1 MKGIN
6 KKLATVSLLALSVS
20 VTTLATPQPASA
32 QVMELATSAINAI
45 FNRPRKPLPNQTYIF
60 GTNNLHSNS
69 FCLFPCA
76 PIPNLARPVAPAPVP
91 PTGFSPQGIS
101 PSMGVS
107 PQAMGQ
113 PTPPRPTLVVPPIR
127 LPINLPF

>member
-1 MKGIN
+1 MKGFN
-6 KKLATVSLLALSVS
+6 SKLATVSLLALSVS
-20 VTTLATPQPASA
+20 VTTLATPQPAEA
-32 QVMELATSAINAI
+32 QALELATSAINAI

-60 GTNNLHSNS
+60 GTNNLHSNN

-76 PIPNLARPVAPAPVP
+76 PIPNLARPVAPTPQA
-91 PTGFSPQGIS
+91 GFSSQGIN
-101 PSMGVS
+101 PGMGVS

>member
-6 KKLATVSLLALSVS
+6 QITTVSLIALGVS
-20 VTTLATPQPASA
+20 LSTLATPQPASA
-32 QVMELATSAINAI
+32 QVLELATSAINAV
-45 FNRPRKPLPNQTYIF
+45 FNRPPKPLPNQTYIF

-76 PIPNLARPVAPAPVP
+76 PIPNVPIRPVAPTPPGGVP
-91 PTGFSPQGIS
+91 LQEVNPGV
-101 PSMGVS
+101 PS
-107 PQAMGQ
+107 QAMGQ

-127 LPINLPF
+127 LPINLPL

>member
-6 KKLATVSLLALSVS
+6 QKLATVSLLALSVS
-20 VTTLATPQPASA
+20 VSTLATPQPASA
-32 QVMELATSAINAI
+32 QALELATSAINAI

-76 PIPNLARPVAPAPVP
+76 PIPNLARPVAPVAPG
-91 PTGFSPQGIS
+91 GFSPQGIS
-101 PSMGVS
+101 PSMGV
-107 PQAMGQ
+107 PTQAMGQ

-127 LPINLPF
+127 LPINLPL

>member
-20 VTTLATPQPASA
+20 VSTLATPQKADA

-76 PIPNLARPVAPAPVP
+76 PIPNLARPVAPTPTP
-91 PTGFSPQGIS
+91 PAGFSPQAVN
-101 PSMGVS
+101 PGVP

-113 PTPPRPTLVVPPIR
+113 PTPPRPTLVVPPIK

>member
-6 KKLATVSLLALSVS
+6 QKLVTLSVIALSVS
-20 VTTLATPQPASA
+20 VSTLATPQKADA
-32 QVMELATSAINAI
+32 QVLELATSAINAV
-45 FNRPRKPLPNQTYIF
+45 FNRPRKPIPNQTYIF

-76 PIPNLARPVAPAPVP
+76 PIPNVARPVAPTPSG
-91 PTGFSPQGIS
+91 GFSPQGIS
-101 PSMGVS
+101 PSMGVP

-113 PTPPRPTLVVPPIR
+113 PTPPRPTLVVPPIG